1 MEQGSDQQRRA
12 DDRGGAGGD
21 QGAAVPEPDLARIEQ
36 EAAQSLANRLQ
47 ARAAA
52 DTPGFLL
59 LNPCSFTRRVA
70 LELEGIDGVLPTGGP
85 LNNAPHVVASPPY
98 S

>member
-1 MEQGSDQQRRA
+1 MNRPGF
-12 DDRGGAGGD
+12 
-21 QGAAVPEPDLARIEQ
+21 VPEPDLARIEQ

-59 LNPCSFTRRVA
+59 LNPVQLHPAR
-70 LELEGIDGVLPTGGP
+70 GP
-85 LNNAPHVVASPPY
+85 GA
-98 S
+98 